1 MKNVLL
7 VDDSRSARL
16 VLKKMLEKNSLDVEL
31 AESGEEAIVYLQSC
45 RPDVIF
51 MDHLMPGMDG
61 LEVAQ
66 IISSDPKTRDI
77 PIVMCTSKEGDEY
90 IAEAKAHGAAEILAK
105 PPTLDQVR
113 KVISSLTEMLVNRS
127 TEAGLEPQP
136 LAANQ
141 PMLNAR
147 LQSAD
152 STGVD
157 KALVVSTV
165 DSILESRW
173 TELNDRLKQ
182 IINGIVE
189 TKIETELEK
198 ALTGWQDAIL
208 VETTIHTEQALK
220 QNIEKDFDKLQ
231 NQIRSLVEIIDQLQ
245 EEGLQ
250 GVNKNESQQWQEE
263 IATEL
268 NALAKRVNKF
278 SVMEDTLTETIDQ
291 RIQAK
296 SQTELLNDELKEE
309 IITISR
315 SALTEQSENL
325 VLEIE
330 EGLAKNL
337 FDTLKDSLKD
347 EVEKM
352 VRNIASVTATA
363 AAKDAMS
370 EAMENFNETGN
381 FSVEGRDKSS
391 HKSRRVFATM
401 LLTMA
406 LAAGISYYYFDLVPF
421 L

>member
-31 AESGEEAIVYLQSC
+31 AESGEEAIVYLQSA

-77 PIVMCTSKEGDEY
+77 PIVMCTSKEGDAY

-105 PPTLDQVR
+105 PPTLAQVK

-141 PMLNAR
+141 AMVNAS
-147 LQSAD
+147 QQPAD
-152 STGVD
+152 SAGVD

-173 TELNDRLKQ
+173 GELNDRLKQ

-189 TKIETELEK
+189 TKIEAELEK

-220 QNIEKDFDKLQ
+220 QSIEKDFDKLQ

-250 GVNKNESQQWQEE
+250 GGNKDESQQWQEE

-291 RIQAK
+291 RIQEK
-296 SQTELLNDELKEE
+296 NQTELLNDELKEE
-309 IITISR
+309 IMAISR

-337 FDTLKDSLKD
+337 FETLKDSLKD
-347 EVEKM
+347 DVEKM

-370 EAMENFNETGN
+370 QAMESFNETGN
-381 FSVEGRDKSS
+381 FSVEDKDKSS
-391 HKSRRVFATM
+391 HKTRWVFATI
-401 LLTMA
+401 LLTVA
-406 LAAGISYYYFDLVPF
+406 VAAGISYYYFDLVPF